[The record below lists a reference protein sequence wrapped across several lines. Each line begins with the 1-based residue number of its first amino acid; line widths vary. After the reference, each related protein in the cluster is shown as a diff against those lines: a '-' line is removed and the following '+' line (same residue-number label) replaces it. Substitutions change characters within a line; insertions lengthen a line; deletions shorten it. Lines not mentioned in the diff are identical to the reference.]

1 MTNNRTILITGV
13 TGNQGGAV
21 AQALQGTGFHL
32 RGLTRKPDSE
42 RAAALARQGVDIV
55 KGDLDDE
62 ATLRRALAG
71 AWGVFGVQN
80 AGEAGVEREE
90 AQGKRLAT
98 LAREAGVEHYVYTSV
113 GSAHKRTGVP
123 HFDNKWRIEE
133 TVRGL
138 RFPSHVI
145 LRPVFFMENLLAP
158 FSLQGSTLA
167 WALGQGTK
175 LQMIAVD
182 DIGWFGARAFTDAAA
197 LNRREIDLAGDV
209 RTMPEAAEILTEALG
224 RPIAFAQTPIEQVR
238 QYSKDMAL
246 MLRMVRARRLQRRH
260 RWPGTRV
267 RPRAH
272 EAPRLGTP
280 PRATKWALNDSR
292 RARMKAVR
300 LLEYGGQL
308 VFNDVPT
315 PTIARDEILVKIK
328 STAVNHLDLVEAS
341 GTARQILPIDLPW
354 IPGHEFS
361 GVVEQ
366 IGSDVAACAP
376 GDAVFGTTT
385 GMGAYAEY
393 LAVKAAAIA
402 RKPSNLSFEEAA
414 SVPVA
419 SQTAWQGIF
428 THGHLEK
435 GQTILIHGGAG
446 AVGAYA
452 VQLASHAGATVIA
465 TASGDDEAYLKSIGA
480 SRVIDY
486 REAQFEK
493 VLREK
498 VDVVFDLIG
507 GDTQKRSFLVLK
519 EGGHLVSATQPV
531 SQEET
536 ARHRV
541 SGVMMRLA
549 PSGDVLGRIAR
560 LLEEGTIRPDVA
572 TVYALQD
579 AAQAWKDIA
588 GNLPGVHGMSP
599 SGPGAARRRS
609 HGKIVLRVA

>member
-1 MTNNRTILITGV
+1 
-13 TGNQGGAV
+13 
-21 AQALQGTGFHL
+21 
-32 RGLTRKPDSE
+32 
-42 RAAALARQGVDIV
+42 
-55 KGDLDDE
+55 
-62 ATLRRALAG
+62 
-71 AWGVFGVQN
+71 
-80 AGEAGVEREE
+80 
-90 AQGKRLAT
+90 
-98 LAREAGVEHYVYTSV
+98 
-113 GSAHKRTGVP
+113 
-123 HFDNKWRIEE
+123 
-133 TVRGL
+133 
-138 RFPSHVI
+138 
-145 LRPVFFMENLLAP
+145 
-158 FSLQGSTLA
+158 
-167 WALGQGTK
+167 
-175 LQMIAVD
+175 
-182 DIGWFGARAFTDAAA
+182 
-197 LNRREIDLAGDV
+197 
-209 RTMPEAAEILTEALG
+209 
-224 RPIAFAQTPIEQVR
+224 
-238 QYSKDMAL
+238 
-246 MLRMVRARRLQRRH
+246 
-260 RWPGTRV
+260 
-267 RPRAH
+267 
-272 EAPRLGTP
+272 
-280 PRATKWALNDSR
+280 
-292 RARMKAVR
+292 MKAGR

-308 VFNDVPT
+308 VFNDAPT
-315 PTIARDEILVKIK
+315 PTIARDEILVKING
-328 STAVNHLDLVEAS
+328 TAVNHLDLVKAS
-341 GTARQILPIDLPW
+341 GAARQILPIDLPW

-366 IGSDVAACAP
+366 IGSDVAACEP
-376 GDAVFGTTT
+376 GDAVFGTS

-393 LAVKAAAIA
+393 LAVKPAAIA

-465 TASGDDEAYLKSIGA
+465 TASGDDEAFLISIGA

-486 REAQFEK
+486 RDAQFEK

-531 SQEET
+531 SQEEI
-536 ARHRV
+536 ARNRV
-541 SGVMMRLA
+541 SGTMMRLA
-549 PSGDVLGRIAR
+549 PSGDVLGSIAR
-560 LLEEGTIRPDVA
+560 MLEEGTIRPDVA

-579 AAQAWKDIA
+579 AAQAWNDIA